1 MKKHWGQ
8 VYRPARRVSAY
19 DGQRERAPRSIIKT
33 MPSSPASN
41 VSKATQAKPKPTLS
55 PRAVGILAA
64 IVTIFI
70 WTAFIIVARAT
81 TDPARG
87 AVLTPFDI
95 ALARVLGAG
104 LILLPWGGWLVRR
117 DRARMRDGRDGGASV
132 DQGDTGSVAA
142 PGSAA
147 RQSSFFGLSPLSL
160 RITAATGVFGGLLY
174 GVLAYHGFLFAPA
187 AHASVLLPGS
197 LPLWTS
203 LLAVLVLG
211 ERLTLSRLTGL
222 ACIVAGG
229 LLVGGA
235 SLLHAFDG
243 GSVWKGDVLFMAAA
257 FCWSVYSVL
266 ARRHRLDAVRATI
279 AITVFAFFTYLP
291 VYGVLVALHAIPSH
305 LATAPLGAFVFQM
318 LFQGCGSVVISG
330 ITFTK
335 MIQYFG
341 PVRSTMFTAIVPG
354 SSALGA
360 AYFLG
365 EPLSWNLWAGLAMV
379 TLGILFGVRG
389 VKVNT
394 IKVVADDARGT
405 RAIA

>member
-1 MKKHWGQ
+1 MK
-8 VYRPARRVSAY
+8 
-19 DGQRERAPRSIIKT
+19 
-33 MPSSPASN
+33 SP
-41 VSKATQAKPKPTLS
+41 KTLS
-55 PRAVGILAA
+55 PRAVGVLAA
-64 IVTIFI
+64 IVTVFI
-70 WTAFIIVARAT
+70 WTAFIIIARAT

-87 AVLTPFDI
+87 NVLTPDDI
-95 ALARVLGAG
+95 VVARLLGAG
-104 LILLPWGGWLVRR
+104 LILLPWGCWLVRR
-117 DRARMRDGRDGGASV
+117 DRVRDTSATAITGG
-132 DQGDTGSVAA
+132 TGSSTS
-142 PGSAA
+142 PQTIA
-147 RQSSFFGLSPLSL
+147 RESSFFGLSPLSL
-160 RITAATGVFGGLLY
+160 RITASTGVFGGLLY
-174 GVLAYHGFLFAPA
+174 GVLAYNGFVFAPA

-197 LPLWTS
+197 LPLWTA

-211 ERLTLSRLTGL
+211 ERLTPARITGL
-222 ACIVAGG
+222 ACIVVGD

-243 GSVWKGDVLFMAAA
+243 GSVWKGDVLFMLAA

-266 ARRHRLDAVRATI
+266 ARRYRLDAVRATI

-291 VYGVLVALHAIPSH
+291 TYAVLVALHAIPSH
-305 LATAPLGAFVFQM
+305 LATAPIGAFVFQM
-318 LFQGCGSVVISG
+318 LFQGAGSVVISG

-394 IKVVADDARGT
+394 TNLVASDAHGT
-405 RAIA
+405 RAGA